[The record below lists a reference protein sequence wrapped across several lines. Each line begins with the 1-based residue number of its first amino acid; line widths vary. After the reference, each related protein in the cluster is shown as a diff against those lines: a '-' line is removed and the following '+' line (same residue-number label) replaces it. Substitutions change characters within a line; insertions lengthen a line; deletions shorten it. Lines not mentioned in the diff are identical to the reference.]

1 MQYGC
6 WCRFILFWF
15 IATIFFSLSS
25 MACRIPKK
33 KSCFRS
39 GLIFGN
45 PSSCKTSLF
54 EMCSNLASESRLN
67 RSLKRRH
74 LVDKHGKNY
83 SVSSSRGVN
92 LISLIFKRGARTF
105 PYRVTETCDL
115 RFLYL
120 LRLRDSETFDRLKAQ
135 SSKLSSLRNPWP
147 ISSNQIQSS
156 QRFEWISI
164 FGMTQEYITN
174 CNFFLF
180 LSKKAYIT
188 ESRQCFLN
196 IKLNL

>member
-1 MQYGC
+1 MPD
-6 WCRFILFWF
+6 
-15 IATIFFSLSS
+15 S
-25 MACRIPKK
+25 KK

-74 LVDKHGKNY
+74 LVDKDGKNY

-105 PYRVTETCDL
+105 PYRVTYTCNII
-115 RFLYL
+115 FLYL
-120 LRLRDSETFDRLKAQ
+120 LRLRDSVTFDKLKVQ
-135 SSKLSSLRNPWP
+135 NSPVENVK
-147 ISSNQIQSS
+147 IHCCI
-156 QRFEWISI
+156 I
-164 FGMTQEYITN
+164 G
-174 CNFFLF
+174 
-180 LSKKAYIT
+180 
-188 ESRQCFLN
+188 
-196 IKLNL
+196 